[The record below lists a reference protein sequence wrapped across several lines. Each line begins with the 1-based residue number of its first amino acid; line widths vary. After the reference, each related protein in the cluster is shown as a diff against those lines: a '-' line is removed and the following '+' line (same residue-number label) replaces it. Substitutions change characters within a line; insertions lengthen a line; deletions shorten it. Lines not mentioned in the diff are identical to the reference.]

1 MIIVNLNVPLIFTT
15 PHLSLISQ
23 ECTAKLDF
31 GYHSS
36 GPKIEPYGTIKKV
49 VFSMPVAGRLT
60 AQLACRQYYRNGNV
74 IGCFK

>member
-1 MIIVNLNVPLIFTT
+1 MYALGPLGLEVG
-15 PHLSLISQ
+15 LSLGLDLGTGLVLGMENSVISM
-23 ECTAKLDF
+23 L
-31 GYHSS
+31 
-36 GPKIEPYGTIKKV
+36 V